1 MREKEAV
8 DSEVVSLRSKVSSV
22 SEEKVALSSELSKSN
37 DMTQQMLKDKFK
49 LESEAASLKK
59 KLDESVAH
67 IKEAAKAISE
77 VNSKYV
83 LAQLENTKLQK
94 RLAEVETAHAATIA
108 SISTQAASYRGSDH
122 DVGSDDDSLGMGADI
137 HVSATNS
144 LDEVESQNMVK
155 EVSELQSKLSLMK
168 EKEAQMRKELSQE
181 HEQNKLL
188 LDALNKA
195 LSNEAADQQVKEKV
209 VLLERENAQLKMQL
223 NKMLI

>member
-1 MREKEAV
+1 
-8 DSEVVSLRSKVSSV
+8 
-22 SEEKVALSSELSKSN
+22 
-37 DMTQQMLKDKFK
+37 
-49 LESEAASLKK
+49 
-59 KLDESVAH
+59 
-67 IKEAAKAISE
+67 
-77 VNSKYV
+77 
-83 LAQLENTKLQK
+83 
-94 RLAEVETAHAATIA
+94 
-108 SISTQAASYRGSDH
+108 
-122 DVGSDDDSLGMGADI
+122 
-137 HVSATNS
+137 
-144 LDEVESQNMVK
+144 MVK